1 MTAREV
7 LGGIKGRLTKATPGP
22 WKIDKE
28 DPTPLVSIVSIAE
41 DRPWGWVEVAR
52 SLDTD
57 AEFIAAAP
65 VDVARLTRAVE
76 AVLELARAWE
86 VEYGSGSKAEQ
97 VLGKQKVSI
106 DFAVGKIRAA
116 IENALKP

>member
-1 MTAREV
+1 MNECMHSPEKVCDHCEPPLPAAGADKAR
-7 LGGIKGRLTKATPGP
+7 
-22 WKIDKE
+22 D
-28 DPTPLVSIVSIAE
+28 
-41 DRPWGWVEVAR
+41 
-52 SLDTD
+52 
-57 AEFIAAAP
+57 
-65 VDVARLTRAVE
+65 AVE